1 MEKEEIAVLNKCDLL
16 RKVEILEKKDH
27 LANYLNKEVL
37 CLSINGD
44 LQPILR
50 LFSEKLKKSNSK
62 EIDVTIHR
70 DLKYPIV

>member
-1 MEKEEIAVLNKCDLL
+1 MRLIEEA
-16 RKVEILEKKDH
+16 EILEKKNH

-50 LFSEKLKKSNSK
+50 LLSEKLKKSNSK
-62 EIDVTIHR
+62 EIDVY
-70 DLKYPIV
+70 DPFKA